1 LLISRIEPVPRH
13 PDRVRVHLAGNRAPL
28 ELTRLVAEEAGLR
41 PGLVLDDLAVAR
53 LRQRDE
59 FQDALDRALHFLG
72 SRPRSEREIRTR
84 LGRAGVGP
92 DLLEQVV
99 DKLRQHGLVDDAAF
113 ARYWIDNR
121 ERFSPRGARAIKA
134 ELRQK
139 GLTSEVI
146 TEEVEE
152 AESVDEE
159 GGARTVA
166 LKQAK
171 RFAKLDRQAF
181 RQKMWAVLARRGF
194 DFDAINPA
202 IDEAWQVVSGG
213 PADDDTSDDDTSD
226 E

>member
-1 LLISRIEPVPRH
+1 
-13 PDRVRVHLAGNRAPL
+13 VHLAGNRAPL

-41 PGLVLDDLAVAR
+41 PGLVLDDLAVGR

-72 SRPRSEREIRTR
+72 SRPRSEREIRIR
-84 LGRAGVGP
+84 LTRAGVGP
-92 DLLEQVV
+92 ELLDRVV
-99 DKLRQHGLVDDAAF
+99 DRLRQHGLVDDAAF

-139 GLTSEVI
+139 GLTAEVI
-146 TEEVEE
+146 SEEVDE

-159 GGARTVA
+159 AGARGVA
-166 LKQAK
+166 LKQAR
-171 RFAKLDRQAF
+171 RFATLDHRTF
-181 RQKMWAVLARRGF
+181 RQKLWAVLARRGF

-202 IDEAWQVVSGG
+202 IDEAWQAVNGEPG
-213 PADDDTSDDDTSD
+213 ND
-226 E
+226 EDSRDES

>member
-1 LLISRIEPVPRH
+1 LLISRLEPISRH
-13 PDRVRVHLAGNRAPL
+13 PDQVRVYFVGSRAPL
-28 ELTRLVAEEAGLR
+28 DLTRLVAEEAGLR

-59 FQDALDRALHFLG
+59 FQVALDRALHFLG

-84 LGRAGVGP
+84 LTRAGVGP
-92 DLLEQVV
+92 ELLERVV
-99 DKLRQHGLVDDAAF
+99 EKLRRHGLVDDAAF

-139 GLTSEVI
+139 GLASEVI
-146 TEEVEE
+146 TEEVDETDAIDEE
-152 AESVDEE
+152 A
-159 GGARTVA
+159 GARGVA

-171 RFAKLDRQAF
+171 RFAKLDQRTF
-181 RQKMWAVLARRGF
+181 RQKLWAVLARRGF
-194 DFDAINPA
+194 DFDAISRA
-202 IDEAWQVVSGG
+202 IDEAWQAVNGAAEDG
-213 PADDDTSDDDTSD
+213 DEFSDETSD

>member
-1 LLISRIEPVPRH
+1 
-13 PDRVRVHLAGNRAPL
+13 VHFVGSRAPL

-41 PGLVLDDLAVAR
+41 PGLVLDDLAIGK

-59 FQDALDRALHFLG
+59 FQVALDRALHFLG

-84 LGRAGVGP
+84 LTRAGVGT
-92 DLLEQVV
+92 DLLDRVV
-99 DKLRQHGLVDDAAF
+99 ERLRQHGLVDAAAF

-139 GLTSEVI
+139 GLATEVI
-146 TEEVEE
+146 AEEVDE
-152 AESVDEE
+152 AEAVDEE
-159 GGARTVA
+159 AGARGVA

-171 RFAKLDRQAF
+171 RFASLDRQTF
-181 RQKMWAVLARRGF
+181 RQKLFAVLARRGF
-194 DFDAINPA
+194 DFDAINSA
-202 IDEAWQVVSGG
+202 IEVAWQATNGE
-213 PADDDTSDDDTSD
+213 ASD